1 VKDVWDRDL
10 LLYFLTDTGLYAN
23 RQFGE
28 VFGLSYSAVS
38 GRAEFIELKIQ
49 KNKVIKGNTRQLSC

>member
-1 VKDVWDRDL
+1 VIEQINEHNAAQSGAL
-10 LLYFLTDTGLYAN
+10 G
-23 RQFGE
+23 QFGE

-38 GRAEFIELKIQ
+38 RRAEFIELKIQ